1 MLCTGMPPRT
11 LRHIRERMRSVL
23 GGVTTQEH
31 GNDRQRISNIAFFF
45 RHRAFYRAG

>member
-1 MLCTGMPPRT
+1 MLCIGMPPRT

-23 GGVTTQEH
+23 GGVTTQER
-31 GNDRQRISNIAFFF
+31 GNDRQRISNIALFF